1 MNVNMSKEEMMKAIS
16 SIDEKLE
23 ELRVIY
29 ALFEGRPV
37 SELSDWE
44 FEKVKEITR
53 LVHKFIAL
61 RKRIC
66 RLLRKKYDIFVI

>member
-1 MNVNMSKEEMMKAIS
+1 MSVIVSKEETIKAIS

-44 FEKVKEITR
+44 LEKVEEITT
-53 LVHKFIAL
+53 LVYKFIDL
-61 RKRIC
+61 RKGLC
-66 RLLRKKYDIFVI
+66 RLLLKKYGIFII